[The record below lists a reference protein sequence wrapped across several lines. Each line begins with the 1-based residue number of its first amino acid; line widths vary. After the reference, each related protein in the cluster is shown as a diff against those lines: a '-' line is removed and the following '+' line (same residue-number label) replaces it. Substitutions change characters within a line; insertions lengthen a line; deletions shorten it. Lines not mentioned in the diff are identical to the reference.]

1 VTATATRPASITL
14 AFPRPVTIAA
24 ILVAGV
30 PLVIHAWVLFTG
42 YFGHD
47 DFVVLHRAAG
57 QGPFDPGYLFQ
68 DYNGHI
74 KPGTFLIAW
83 LVTAIAPLSHT
94 VAVIPVLAMHV
105 AASVLLWR
113 LLARVFGRRWPVL
126 IPLAVFTFSPLIA
139 FPTLWWAYAMEL
151 LPLLVTMFGA
161 LGSHVKYLETG
172 DRRRIWFTAIWVV
185 AGMAFYE
192 KAVLFVALLVG
203 ITLLLAPA
211 GQRLAALK
219 EHWRVWLLHGG
230 LTAVYLAIYVTSIA
244 IPVRDSPLSFEIV
257 VELVRRTVVDTF
269 VPGVLGGLWTGASFG
284 GAVATPSLT
293 LRLVAAGLAIA
304 IIVFGVLAG
313 RSRAVLA
320 WLLLLGYLA
329 VDLTLVVSTRLHQ
342 VGPLIG
348 NDPRYIADA
357 VPIAV
362 LCGAFAFLRPG
373 GTETGLRRPFVIGL
387 VALLGAS
394 ATFSFF
400 QLAPALKFAE
410 ARRYVD
416 TAQAALAE
424 TPGIT
429 LYDTRV
435 PREIMH
441 EWFVEDGKASRVIG
455 LLPGRPKFDQAGEN
469 MWVLDDTGTPK
480 KVTGI
485 KDPAIGRPGPY
496 DKCGYAVGYQTA
508 TIPLNRRVDHRSLLR
523 MEYYST
529 GMGPVTVRLGRN
541 TQDVYFPEG
550 LHVMYLVVEGGFD
563 RVDINRATPVDPMC
577 VVNVQIGSPLT
588 S

>member
-1 VTATATRPASITL
+1 MTATATRPVTTTL
-14 AFPRPVTIAA
+14 AIPRPVTIAA
-24 ILVAGV
+24 ILVAGIPFV
-30 PLVIHAWVLFTG
+30 LHAWVLFTG

-47 DFVVLHRAAG
+47 DFVVLYRAAG
-57 QGPFDPGYLFQ
+57 KGPFDPAYLFQ

-94 VAVIPVLAMHV
+94 VAVIPLLAMQL

-113 LLARVFGRRWPVL
+113 LLARVFGHRWPVL
-126 IPLAVFTFSPLIA
+126 LPFAVFTFSPLIA
-139 FPTLWWAYAMEL
+139 FPTLWWAYGMEL

-172 DRRRIWFTAIWVV
+172 ERRRIWFTVIWSV

-192 KAVLFVALLVG
+192 KAVLFVALLAG

-219 EHWRVWLLHGG
+219 QHWRVWLVQGV
-230 LTAVYLAIYVTSIA
+230 LTALYLVIYITSTA
-244 IPVRDSPLSFEIV
+244 TPVRDSPLSV
-257 VELVRRTVVDTF
+257 QAVAELARRTVVDTF
-269 VPGVLGGLWTGASFG
+269 VPGVLGGPWTNSSFG
-284 GAVATPSLT
+284 GAISTPSLT

-304 IIVFGVLAG
+304 IIIFGVLAG

-320 WLLLLGYLA
+320 WVLLLGYVA
-329 VDLTLVVSTRLHQ
+329 VDLALVITTRLHQ

-362 LCGAFAFLRPG
+362 LCGAFAFLKPG
-373 GTETGLRRPFVIGL
+373 GTETGLRRPLVIGL

-394 ATFSFF
+394 ATFSFL
-400 QLAPALKFAE
+400 QLAPGLKFAQS
-410 ARRYVD
+410 RQYVD
-416 TAQAALAE
+416 TARAGLEAN
-424 TPGIT
+424 PGIT
-429 LYDTRV
+429 LYDTPV

-455 LLPGRPKFDQAGEN
+455 LLPGPPKFDQPAET
-469 MWVLDDTGTPK
+469 MWALDDTGTPK

-485 KDPAIGRPGPY
+485 KEPAIGRPGPY

-508 TIPLNRRVDHRSLLR
+508 TIPLNRRVDHHSLLR

-529 GMGPVTVRLGRN
+529 GKGPVTIRLGKA
-541 TQDVYFPEG
+541 TQDVYFPDG
-550 LHVMYLVVEGGFD
+550 LHVLYIVVEGGFD

-577 VVNVQIGSPLT
+577 VVNVQVGAPLLR
-588 S
+588 